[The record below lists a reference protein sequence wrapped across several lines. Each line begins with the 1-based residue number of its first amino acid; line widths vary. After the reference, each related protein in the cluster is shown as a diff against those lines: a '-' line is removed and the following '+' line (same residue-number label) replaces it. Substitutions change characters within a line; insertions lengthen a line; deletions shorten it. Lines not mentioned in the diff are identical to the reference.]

1 MTALPRLER
10 LLLDTDLD
18 VSIQP
23 YLEAVGFQTH
33 FALHVEADERS
44 DVALLRWARE
54 NDHILVCHDK
64 HRDRST
70 RLELF
75 PELKANGGQILRI
88 TGDSSQDVL
97 TALGKILVHREKW
110 RAWFRDNDGVAI
122 LKIDGV
128 QYNSADKLYRT
139 VEKHLGAAD
148 PADRIRKRK
157 PARVGKHPSRAT
169 SPQQNPLL
177 DFDSEDDETT
187 QGPTD

>member
-1 MTALPRLER
+1 M
-10 LLLDTDLD
+10 LLDADLD
-18 VSIQP
+18 VSIRP

-33 FALHVEADERS
+33 FALHVDADERD

-75 PELKANGGQILRI
+75 PELKANGGHILRI

-97 TALGKILVHREKW
+97 TALGKILVNREKW
-110 RAWFRDNDGVAI
+110 RAWFKYNDGVVI

-128 QYNSADKLYRT
+128 HYNSADKLYRT
-139 VEKHLGAAD
+139 VEKHLEASD
-148 PADRIRKRK
+148 PADKIRNRK
-157 PARVGKHPSRAT
+157 PARLGKRPSRMI
-169 SPQQNPLL
+169 SPLQNRLL
-177 DFDSEDDETT
+177 DFDSEDD
-187 QGPTD
+187 